1 VYSGKILG
9 FIVSNEGKLPDLKRI
24 QEIVNMRD
32 PKTPQQIQV
41 YTSILCC
48 QGLFSFSNS
57 QLLIHK
63 KLCSLL
69 HNFAFHDLDMLMP
82 DDPFVC
88 QRLMTFE
95 GCQHTSK
102 VTYNCHYAA

>member
-1 VYSGKILG
+1 MCLPSVIWQDTR
-9 FIVSNEGKLPDLKRI
+9 IHCSNEGKLPDPKKI
-24 QEIVNMRD
+24 HEIVNMPD

-48 QGLFSFSNS
+48 QSLLSFSNS

-69 HNFAFHDLDMLMP
+69 HNLAFHNLDMLMP
-82 DDPFVC
+82 DDP
-88 QRLMTFE
+88 LY
-95 GCQHTSK
+95 
-102 VTYNCHYAA
+102 VTD